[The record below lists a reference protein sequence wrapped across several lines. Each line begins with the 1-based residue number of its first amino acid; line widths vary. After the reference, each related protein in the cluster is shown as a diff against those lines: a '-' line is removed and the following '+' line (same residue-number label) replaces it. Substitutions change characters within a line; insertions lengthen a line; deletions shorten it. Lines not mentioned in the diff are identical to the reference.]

1 MLWTKLDTA
10 TSRGCRVPGAP
21 PQGPGIADM
30 HQGFSEKTK
39 PISVC
44 HIFFMSSKQ
53 KSELML
59 LTQMKTWRQDIQI
72 LAQTVKNQTVAFGH

>member
-39 PISVC
+39 PISDC
-44 HIFFMSSKQ
+44 HVFSR
-53 KSELML
+53 L
-59 LTQMKTWRQDIQI
+59 QI
-72 LAQTVKNQTVAFGH
+72 RTNALNTNENRVSGHSNFGPN